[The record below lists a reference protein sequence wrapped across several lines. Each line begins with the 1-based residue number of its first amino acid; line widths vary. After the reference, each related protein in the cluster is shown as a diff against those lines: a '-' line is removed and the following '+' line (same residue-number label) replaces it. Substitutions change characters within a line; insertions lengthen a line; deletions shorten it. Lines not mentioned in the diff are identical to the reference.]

1 MYHLNFPAKVF
12 VDKIQNKIQIKLKK
26 KEEKEI
32 LIYNHTNIK
41 LITTRQE
48 Q

>member
-26 KEEKEI
+26 KEEKETEEKQI
-32 LIYNHTNIK
+32 LIY
-41 LITTRQE
+41 
-48 Q
+48 